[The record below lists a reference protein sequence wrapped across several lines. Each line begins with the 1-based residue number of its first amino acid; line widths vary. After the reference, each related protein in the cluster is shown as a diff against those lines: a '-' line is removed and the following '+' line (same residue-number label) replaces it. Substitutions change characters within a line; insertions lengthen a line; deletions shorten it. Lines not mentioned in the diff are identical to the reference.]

1 VAIGEGPEWIR
12 YSQGSSPVES
22 NEGDRRTDKVAN
34 TERFLYS
41 EMPLAPVK
49 YRMCIKKGIPG
60 EAVFGILAT
69 AAITDIQNS
78 E

>member
-1 VAIGEGPEWIR
+1 
-12 YSQGSSPVES
+12 
-22 NEGDRRTDKVAN
+22 
-34 TERFLYS
+34 
-41 EMPLAPVK
+41 MPLAPVK

-69 AAITDIQNS
+69 AVITDIQNS